1 MLIRAFI
8 QEVLKVI
15 ARVREGIEP
24 QAIAQLKAVAEA
36 GSLVVAKN
44 HIYTLEDK
52 NDKFKKNHPI
62 KQRIYGEDRFCMAYK
77 EI

>member
-24 QAIAQLKAVAEA
+24 QAIVRLEAVAGA
-36 GSLVVAKN
+36 GSLVVVQN

-52 NDKFKKNHPI
+52 NDKFKKDRTV
-62 KQRIYGEDRFCMAYK
+62 KQRIHGENRLCVAHR
-77 EI
+77 